1 MKKYLAL
8 FIIFFTTCFPV
19 NKSSIIEHLNNKILD
34 DELYTGYISA
44 DLSGDHATG
53 IYSDERTLSLK
64 YLDLNEGEFKPK
76 FIDKID
82 SENKYNLNLGYHV
95 YLKNADKEYVLYE
108 DYIEEKNKVF
118 KIIQRNKKSEN
129 WTVETLN
136 VDPKEYAAFLHDN
149 KIFIIYLKN
158 NLNVYILDKININ
171 AELNIDAPDCYNIKI
186 IKEEYS
192 NLFYLFYISNG
203 ALIRNTVRINYE
215 TAYNFV
221 TLETVLIAKGVKDY
235 RVKLDGNKTPVVL
248 YFSNEDYSVQFIDGE
263 SKIQKLGYFHGI
275 HCFDFLIAENEPF
288 FFISTSDRESTGN
301 ETKFYISII
310 YKKNVKRNKWSED
323 KIAESLFP
331 VISMYAEYSGN
342 YVYLLYANNNL
353 NFTKIDVSFT
363 GIY

>member
-1 MKKYLAL
+1 MKKFAAI
-8 FIIFFTTCFPV
+8 FILFFTTCFPDSKGSV
-19 NKSSIIEHLNNKILD
+19 ADHINNRILD

-44 DLSGDHATG
+44 DISGDRATG

-64 YLDLNEGEFKPK
+64 YLDINESGFQPK

-82 SENKYNLNLGYHV
+82 SENKYNSNLGYHV
-95 YLKNADKEYVLYE
+95 YLKDVDKEYALYE

-118 KIIQRNKKSEN
+118 KFIQRDKKNEN

-149 KIFIIYLKN
+149 KVFIVYLKN
-158 NLNVYILDKININ
+158 KLNVYILDKTNVN
-171 AELNIDAPDCYNIKI
+171 AELNIDATDCSNLKI
-186 IKEEYS
+186 IKEKYS

-215 TAYNFV
+215 MAYNFV
-221 TLETVLIAKGVKDY
+221 TLETVLIAKGVKEY
-235 RVKLDGNKTPVVL
+235 RVKLDGNKIPVVL
-248 YFSNEDYSVQFIDGE
+248 YYSNEDYSVQFIDGE

-275 HCFDFLIAENEPF
+275 HCFDFVIAENEPF
-288 FFISTSDRESTGN
+288 FFISTSDRESSDTD
-301 ETKFYISII
+301 TKFYISII

-331 VISMYAEYSGN
+331 VISMYAEYSDN
-342 YVYLLYANNNL
+342 NVLLLYANNNL
-353 NFTKIDVSFT
+353 NFSKIDFSFT
-363 GIY
+363 GIN